1 MPYTP
6 TAGISMNLILEV
18 TLCVIHIILE
28 KKLIVKKTQKSKIK
42 IRNIN
47 KGIGSS

>member
-28 KKLIVKKTQKSKIK
+28 KKNLIVKKKHKK
-42 IRNIN
+42 V
-47 KGIGSS
+47 KLK